1 MKLSKPIEF
10 KFWLKVMKRNIN
22 PESLKW
28 RASNYSSPS
37 PQHVKIRILKSN
49 SLQNATW
56 IETGTYLGDTTSKL
70 AKIARRVI
78 SIEPQTELSLF
89 ASNRLRRHTNVEII
103 NATSE
108 SCITDV
114 LKGVSGPTCF
124 WLDGHYSGDVTF
136 QGAEVSPIL
145 IELTAI
151 ADFLNQNDQII
162 VFIDDFRLF
171 VNSASTG
178 YPSHSNLVRWAQ
190 DNDLT
195 WTVEQ
200 DVFLARSGSKI
211 FPPSNCS

>member
-1 MKLSKPIEF
+1 MKLSNSIEF
-10 KFWLKVMKRNIN
+10 KFWLKLIKRNIN
-22 PESLKW
+22 PERLKW

-37 PQHVKIRILKSN
+37 PQHVKIRVLKSN
-49 SLQNATW
+49 SLKNATW

-124 WLDGHYSGDVTF
+124 WLDGHYSGDITF
-136 QGAEVSPIL
+136 QGAEVSPISA
-145 IELTAI
+145 ELSAI
-151 ADFLNQNDQII
+151 SRYLTRNK
-162 VFIDDFRLF
+162 VVVLIDDFRLF
-171 VNSASTG
+171 VNSATTG
-178 YPSHSNLVRWAQ
+178 YPPQSTLIAWASENNLF
-190 DNDLT
+190 
-195 WTVEQ
+195 WTVEH
-200 DVFLARSGSKI
+200 DI
-211 FPPSNCS
+211 FIAKPED